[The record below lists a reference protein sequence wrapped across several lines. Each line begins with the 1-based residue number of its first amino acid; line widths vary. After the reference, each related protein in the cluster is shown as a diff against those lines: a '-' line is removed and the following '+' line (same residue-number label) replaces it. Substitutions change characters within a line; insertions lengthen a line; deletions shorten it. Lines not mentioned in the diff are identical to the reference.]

1 MVNDLNVSGVEE
13 LWKYVD
19 DTTMAEL
26 VPENTPSTLQ
36 NSVDEF
42 TRKSQANKFR
52 LNEDKCKEFRINF
65 SKSNN
70 AFVPIVINYN
80 KAIEVVPSY
89 NGGLQKGIFPPLFS
103 QTVKACQSSTNDLL
117 QFYLCCIRSVVEYAC
132 EVFLDSLPQYLSN
145 DLEIL
150 QKRAFRIIYPDLS
163 YREALERSNVP
174 SLYN

>member
-89 NGGLQKGIFPPLFS
+89 YGGM
-103 QTVKACQSSTNDLL
+103 
-117 QFYLCCIRSVVEYAC
+117 
-132 EVFLDSLPQYLSN
+132 
-145 DLEIL
+145 
-150 QKRAFRIIYPDLS
+150 QKRYLPASIFSDS
-163 YREALERSNVP
+163 
-174 SLYN
+174 